1 MARRPLVMGNW
12 KLNGSKAFTKELIE
26 GLKAE
31 LQGVTGCDVAIAPP
45 VMYLGTAETVLAGSQ
60 IALGAQNVDVNVK
73 GAFTG
78 DISTEMLKDF
88 GAKYIIIGHSERRT
102 YHKESDEFVA
112 KKFGALKE
120 AGLVP
125 VLCIGETEAE
135 NEAGKTE
142 EVCARQI
149 DAVINALGV
158 EAFNGAVIAYE
169 PIWAIGT
176 GKSATPAQAQ
186 AVHAFIRGHIAAKSQ
201 TVADQ
206 VIIQYGGSVNDANAA
221 ELFTQPD
228 IDGALVGGA
237 SLKAPAFAVIVKAA
251 AAAKKAQAA
260 AASKNTGSSSSSAG
274 SPVVSGNGTF
284 THPCP
289 AGYISSTFGY
299 RTQPIAGASTN
310 HKGID
315 FAAATGTPI
324 YAAAAGTVISAGYAG
339 KAGNLLVVSHGNG
352 LLTYYMHCN
361 AIYVSAGQKVSRGQ
375 NVAAVGT
382 TGNSTGP
389 HLHFQV
395 MLNGTPLN
403 PANYL

>member
-31 LQGVTGCDVAIAPP
+31 LAGVNGCDVAIAPP
-45 VMYLGTAETVLAGSQ
+45 VMYLAEAEAALVGSQ
-60 IALGAQNVDVNVK
+60 IALGAQNVDVNVQ

-78 DISTEMLKDF
+78 DISTAMLKDF

-102 YHKESDEFVA
+102 YHKESDEFIA
-112 KKFGALKE
+112 KKFAALKE

-125 VLCIGETEAE
+125 VLCIGESEAE

-142 EVCARQI
+142 EVCAKQI

-176 GKSATPAQAQ
+176 GKSATPVQAQ

-201 TVADQ
+201 AVADQ

-251 AAAKKAQAA
+251 AAAK
-260 AASKNTGSSSSSAG
+260 N
-274 SPVVSGNGTF
+274 
-284 THPCP
+284 
-289 AGYISSTFGY
+289 
-299 RTQPIAGASTN
+299 
-310 HKGID
+310 
-315 FAAATGTPI
+315 
-324 YAAAAGTVISAGYAG
+324 
-339 KAGNLLVVSHGNG
+339 
-352 LLTYYMHCN
+352 
-361 AIYVSAGQKVSRGQ
+361 
-375 NVAAVGT
+375 
-382 TGNSTGP
+382 
-389 HLHFQV
+389 
-395 MLNGTPLN
+395 
-403 PANYL
+403 

>member
-12 KLNGSKAFTKELIE
+12 KLNGSKAFTKELIA

-31 LQGVTGCDVAIAPP
+31 LAGVDGCDVAIAPP
-45 VMYLGTAETVLAGSQ
+45 VMYLAEAEAALAGSQ
-60 IALGAQNVDVNVK
+60 IALGSQNVDVNVQ

-78 DISTEMLKDF
+78 DISTAMLKDF

-125 VLCIGETEAE
+125 VLCIGESEAE
-135 NEAGKTE
+135 NEAGKTQ

-201 TVADQ
+201 AVADQ

-251 AAAKKAQAA
+251 AQAK
-260 AASKNTGSSSSSAG
+260 
-274 SPVVSGNGTF
+274 
-284 THPCP
+284 
-289 AGYISSTFGY
+289 
-299 RTQPIAGASTN
+299 R
-310 HKGID
+310 
-315 FAAATGTPI
+315 
-324 YAAAAGTVISAGYAG
+324 
-339 KAGNLLVVSHGNG
+339 
-352 LLTYYMHCN
+352 
-361 AIYVSAGQKVSRGQ
+361 
-375 NVAAVGT
+375 
-382 TGNSTGP
+382 
-389 HLHFQV
+389 
-395 MLNGTPLN
+395 
-403 PANYL
+403 

>member
-12 KLNGSKAFTKELIE
+12 KLNGSKAFTNTLIQDLKTEL
-26 GLKAE
+26 A
-31 LQGVTGCDVAIAPP
+31 GVEGCDVAIAPP
-45 VMYLGTAETVLAGSQ
+45 VMYLAEAETALVGSD
-60 IALGAQNVDVNVK
+60 IALGAQNVDVNVQ

-78 DISTEMLKDF
+78 DISTDMLKDF

-102 YHKESDEFVA
+102 YHKESDEFIA
-112 KKFGALKE
+112 KKFAALKQ

-125 VLCIGETEAE
+125 VLCIGESEAE

-149 DAVINALGV
+149 DAVLNTLGA

-186 AVHAFIRGHIAAKSQ
+186 AVHAFIRGHIAKQDKA
-201 TVADQ
+201 VAEQ

-251 AAAKKAQAA
+251 AKAK
-260 AASKNTGSSSSSAG
+260 N
-274 SPVVSGNGTF
+274 
-284 THPCP
+284 
-289 AGYISSTFGY
+289 
-299 RTQPIAGASTN
+299 
-310 HKGID
+310 
-315 FAAATGTPI
+315 
-324 YAAAAGTVISAGYAG
+324 
-339 KAGNLLVVSHGNG
+339 
-352 LLTYYMHCN
+352 
-361 AIYVSAGQKVSRGQ
+361 
-375 NVAAVGT
+375 
-382 TGNSTGP
+382 
-389 HLHFQV
+389 
-395 MLNGTPLN
+395 
-403 PANYL
+403 

>member
-12 KLNGSKAFTKELIE
+12 KLNGDKSFTKELIE
-26 GLKAE
+26 NLKSE
-31 LQGVTGCDVAIAPP
+31 LAGVNGCDVAIAPP
-45 VMYLGTAETVLAGSQ
+45 VMYLAEAETSLIGSQ
-60 IALGAQNVDVNVK
+60 ILLGAQNVDVNVK

-102 YHKESDEFVA
+102 YHKESDEFIA
-112 KKFGALKE
+112 KKFAALKE

-125 VLCIGETEAE
+125 VLCIGESEAE

-149 DAVINALGV
+149 DSVINALGV

-176 GKSATPAQAQ
+176 GKSATPEQAQ
-186 AVHAFIRGHIAAKSQ
+186 SVHAFIRGHIATKSQ
-201 TVADQ
+201 AVADQ

-251 AAAKKAQAA
+251 EAAK
-260 AASKNTGSSSSSAG
+260 N
-274 SPVVSGNGTF
+274 
-284 THPCP
+284 
-289 AGYISSTFGY
+289 
-299 RTQPIAGASTN
+299 
-310 HKGID
+310 
-315 FAAATGTPI
+315 
-324 YAAAAGTVISAGYAG
+324 
-339 KAGNLLVVSHGNG
+339 
-352 LLTYYMHCN
+352 
-361 AIYVSAGQKVSRGQ
+361 
-375 NVAAVGT
+375 
-382 TGNSTGP
+382 
-389 HLHFQV
+389 
-395 MLNGTPLN
+395 
-403 PANYL
+403 

>member
-31 LQGVTGCDVAIAPP
+31 LAGVNDCDVAIAPP
-45 VMYLGTAETVLAGSQ
+45 VMYLAEAESALAGSQ
-60 IALGAQNVDVNVK
+60 IALGAQNVDVNVQ

-78 DISTEMLKDF
+78 DISTAMLKDF

-102 YHKESDEFVA
+102 YHKESDEFIA
-112 KKFGALKE
+112 KKFAALKE

-125 VLCIGETEAE
+125 VLCIGESEAE

-201 TVADQ
+201 AVADQ

-251 AAAKKAQAA
+251 AVAK
-260 AASKNTGSSSSSAG
+260 N
-274 SPVVSGNGTF
+274 
-284 THPCP
+284 
-289 AGYISSTFGY
+289 
-299 RTQPIAGASTN
+299 
-310 HKGID
+310 
-315 FAAATGTPI
+315 
-324 YAAAAGTVISAGYAG
+324 
-339 KAGNLLVVSHGNG
+339 
-352 LLTYYMHCN
+352 
-361 AIYVSAGQKVSRGQ
+361 
-375 NVAAVGT
+375 
-382 TGNSTGP
+382 
-389 HLHFQV
+389 
-395 MLNGTPLN
+395 
-403 PANYL
+403 

>member
-31 LQGVTGCDVAIAPP
+31 LAGVQGCDVAIAPP
-45 VMYLGTAETVLAGSQ
+45 VMYLAEAETALAGSQ
-60 IALGAQNVDVNVK
+60 IALGAQNVDINVQ

-102 YHKESDEFVA
+102 YHKESDEFIA
-112 KKFGALKE
+112 KKFAALKE

-125 VLCIGETEAE
+125 VLCIGESEAE

-201 TVADQ
+201 AVADQ

-251 AAAKKAQAA
+251 AAAK
-260 AASKNTGSSSSSAG
+260 N
-274 SPVVSGNGTF
+274 
-284 THPCP
+284 
-289 AGYISSTFGY
+289 
-299 RTQPIAGASTN
+299 
-310 HKGID
+310 
-315 FAAATGTPI
+315 
-324 YAAAAGTVISAGYAG
+324 
-339 KAGNLLVVSHGNG
+339 
-352 LLTYYMHCN
+352 
-361 AIYVSAGQKVSRGQ
+361 
-375 NVAAVGT
+375 
-382 TGNSTGP
+382 
-389 HLHFQV
+389 
-395 MLNGTPLN
+395 
-403 PANYL
+403 

>member
-1 MARRPLVMGNW
+1 MAARKPLVMGNW

-31 LQGVTGCDVAIAPP
+31 LAGIHGCDVAIAPP
-45 VMYLGTAETVLAGSQ
+45 VMYLAEAEAALAGSQ
-60 IALGAQNVDVNVK
+60 IALGSQNVDVNVQ

-78 DISTEMLKDF
+78 DISTAMLKDF

-102 YHKESDEFVA
+102 YHKESDEFIA

-125 VLCIGETEAE
+125 VLCIGESEAE

-201 TVADQ
+201 AVADQ

-251 AAAKKAQAA
+251 AAAKA
-260 AASKNTGSSSSSAG
+260 
-274 SPVVSGNGTF
+274 
-284 THPCP
+284 
-289 AGYISSTFGY
+289 
-299 RTQPIAGASTN
+299 
-310 HKGID
+310 
-315 FAAATGTPI
+315 
-324 YAAAAGTVISAGYAG
+324 
-339 KAGNLLVVSHGNG
+339 
-352 LLTYYMHCN
+352 
-361 AIYVSAGQKVSRGQ
+361 
-375 NVAAVGT
+375 
-382 TGNSTGP
+382 
-389 HLHFQV
+389 
-395 MLNGTPLN
+395 
-403 PANYL
+403 

>member
-1 MARRPLVMGNW
+1 MAVRKPLVMGNW

-26 GLKAE
+26 GLKKE
-31 LQGVTGCDVAIAPP
+31 LQSVTGCGVAIAPP
-45 VMYLGTAETVLAGSQ
+45 VMYLAEAEAALAGSE
-60 IALGAQNVDVNVK
+60 IALGSQNVDINVQ

-78 DISTEMLKDF
+78 DISTAMLKDF

-102 YHKESDEFVA
+102 YHKESDEFIA
-112 KKFGALKE
+112 KKFGVLKE

-125 VLCIGETEAE
+125 VLCIGESEAE
-135 NEAGKTE
+135 NEAGKTQ

-186 AVHAFIRGHIAAKSQ
+186 AVHKFIRDHIAAKSQ
-201 TVADQ
+201 AVADQ

-251 AAAKKAQAA
+251 AVAKA
-260 AASKNTGSSSSSAG
+260 
-274 SPVVSGNGTF
+274 
-284 THPCP
+284 
-289 AGYISSTFGY
+289 
-299 RTQPIAGASTN
+299 
-310 HKGID
+310 
-315 FAAATGTPI
+315 
-324 YAAAAGTVISAGYAG
+324 
-339 KAGNLLVVSHGNG
+339 
-352 LLTYYMHCN
+352 
-361 AIYVSAGQKVSRGQ
+361 
-375 NVAAVGT
+375 
-382 TGNSTGP
+382 
-389 HLHFQV
+389 
-395 MLNGTPLN
+395 
-403 PANYL
+403 

>member
-31 LQGVTGCDVAIAPP
+31 LHDVTGCDVAIAPP
-45 VMYLGTAETVLAGSQ
+45 VMYLGTAEAALSGCGCSCGGKSVIQ
-60 IALGAQNVDVNVK
+60 LGAQNVDINVK

-78 DISTEMLKDF
+78 DISSEMLKDF

-169 PIWAIGT
+169 PI
-176 GKSATPAQAQ
+176 S
-186 AVHAFIRGHIAAKSQ
+186 
-201 TVADQ
+201 VADQ

-251 AAAKKAQAA
+251 AAAK
-260 AASKNTGSSSSSAG
+260 N
-274 SPVVSGNGTF
+274 
-284 THPCP
+284 
-289 AGYISSTFGY
+289 
-299 RTQPIAGASTN
+299 
-310 HKGID
+310 
-315 FAAATGTPI
+315 
-324 YAAAAGTVISAGYAG
+324 
-339 KAGNLLVVSHGNG
+339 
-352 LLTYYMHCN
+352 
-361 AIYVSAGQKVSRGQ
+361 
-375 NVAAVGT
+375 
-382 TGNSTGP
+382 
-389 HLHFQV
+389 
-395 MLNGTPLN
+395 
-403 PANYL
+403 

>member
-12 KLNGSKAFTKELIE
+12 KLNGSKVFTRELIT
-26 GLKAE
+26 GLKEE
-31 LQGVTGCDVAIAPP
+31 LHGVTGCDVAIAPP
-45 VMYLGTAETVLAGSQ
+45 VMYLAEAEAALVGSQ
-60 IALGAQNVDVNVK
+60 IVLGAQNVDVNVK

-78 DISTEMLKDF
+78 DISTDMLKDF

-125 VLCIGETEAE
+125 VLCIGESEAE

-149 DAVINALGV
+149 DAVINLLGV

-186 AVHAFIRGHIAAKSQ
+186 AVHAFIRGHIAKKSQ
-201 TVADQ
+201 AVADQ

-251 AAAKKAQAA
+251 AKAK
-260 AASKNTGSSSSSAG
+260 N
-274 SPVVSGNGTF
+274 
-284 THPCP
+284 
-289 AGYISSTFGY
+289 
-299 RTQPIAGASTN
+299 
-310 HKGID
+310 
-315 FAAATGTPI
+315 
-324 YAAAAGTVISAGYAG
+324 
-339 KAGNLLVVSHGNG
+339 
-352 LLTYYMHCN
+352 
-361 AIYVSAGQKVSRGQ
+361 
-375 NVAAVGT
+375 
-382 TGNSTGP
+382 
-389 HLHFQV
+389 
-395 MLNGTPLN
+395 
-403 PANYL
+403 

>member
-12 KLNGSKAFTKELIE
+12 KLNGSKAFTKELVE
-26 GLKAE
+26 GLKRE
-31 LQGVTGCDVAIAPP
+31 LDGVTGCDVAIAPP
-45 VMYLGTAETVLAGSQ
+45 VMYLAEAEAALAGQ
-60 IALGAQNVDVNVK
+60 AVIALGAQNVDINVQ

-102 YHKESDEFVA
+102 YHKESDEFIA
-112 KKFGALKE
+112 KKFEAIKK

-125 VLCIGETEAE
+125 VLCIGESEAE
-135 NEAGKTE
+135 NEAGQTE
-142 EVCARQI
+142 AVCAKQI

-201 TVADQ
+201 AVADQ

-237 SLKAPAFAVIVKAA
+237 SLKAAAFAVIVKAA
-251 AAAKKAQAA
+251 EKAKA
-260 AASKNTGSSSSSAG
+260 
-274 SPVVSGNGTF
+274 
-284 THPCP
+284 
-289 AGYISSTFGY
+289 
-299 RTQPIAGASTN
+299 
-310 HKGID
+310 
-315 FAAATGTPI
+315 
-324 YAAAAGTVISAGYAG
+324 
-339 KAGNLLVVSHGNG
+339 
-352 LLTYYMHCN
+352 
-361 AIYVSAGQKVSRGQ
+361 
-375 NVAAVGT
+375 
-382 TGNSTGP
+382 
-389 HLHFQV
+389 
-395 MLNGTPLN
+395 
-403 PANYL
+403 

>member
-31 LQGVTGCDVAIAPP
+31 LVGVNGCDVAIAPP
-45 VMYLGTAETVLAGSQ
+45 VMYLAEAEAALAGSQ

-102 YHKESDEFVA
+102 YHKESDEFIA
-112 KKFGALKE
+112 KKFAALKE

-125 VLCIGETEAE
+125 VLCIGESEAE
-135 NEAGKTE
+135 NEAGKTQ

-158 EAFNGAVIAYE
+158 DAFNGAVIAYE

-201 TVADQ
+201 AVADQ

-251 AAAKKAQAA
+251 AAAK
-260 AASKNTGSSSSSAG
+260 N
-274 SPVVSGNGTF
+274 
-284 THPCP
+284 
-289 AGYISSTFGY
+289 
-299 RTQPIAGASTN
+299 
-310 HKGID
+310 
-315 FAAATGTPI
+315 
-324 YAAAAGTVISAGYAG
+324 
-339 KAGNLLVVSHGNG
+339 
-352 LLTYYMHCN
+352 
-361 AIYVSAGQKVSRGQ
+361 
-375 NVAAVGT
+375 
-382 TGNSTGP
+382 
-389 HLHFQV
+389 
-395 MLNGTPLN
+395 
-403 PANYL
+403 

>member
-31 LQGVTGCDVAIAPP
+31 LAGVNGCDVAIAPP
-45 VMYLGTAETVLAGSQ
+45 VMYLAEAEAALVGSQ
-60 IALGAQNVDVNVK
+60 IALGAQNVDVNVQ

-78 DISTEMLKDF
+78 DISTAMLKDF

-102 YHKESDEFVA
+102 YHKESDEFIA
-112 KKFGALKE
+112 KKFAALKE

-125 VLCIGETEAE
+125 VLCIGESEAE

-201 TVADQ
+201 AVADQ

-251 AAAKKAQAA
+251 AAAK
-260 AASKNTGSSSSSAG
+260 N
-274 SPVVSGNGTF
+274 
-284 THPCP
+284 
-289 AGYISSTFGY
+289 
-299 RTQPIAGASTN
+299 
-310 HKGID
+310 
-315 FAAATGTPI
+315 
-324 YAAAAGTVISAGYAG
+324 
-339 KAGNLLVVSHGNG
+339 
-352 LLTYYMHCN
+352 
-361 AIYVSAGQKVSRGQ
+361 
-375 NVAAVGT
+375 
-382 TGNSTGP
+382 
-389 HLHFQV
+389 
-395 MLNGTPLN
+395 
-403 PANYL
+403 